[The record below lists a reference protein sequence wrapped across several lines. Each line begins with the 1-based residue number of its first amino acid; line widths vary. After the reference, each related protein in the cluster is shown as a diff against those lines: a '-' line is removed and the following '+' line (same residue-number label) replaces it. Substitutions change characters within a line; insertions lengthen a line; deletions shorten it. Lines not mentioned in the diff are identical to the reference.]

1 MTHEL
6 ETIFLPSVDEMRELI
21 ASFPEGSPVT
31 AQAAL
36 DLVASSCNIWQR
48 IEAGAT
54 IEKGTKFRF
63 ESLLFDGNAI
73 EGTAVNTSRAAKNG
87 RWFIE
92 RKPAAQVDPLVEKV
106 AKAIHDADDESD
118 GCSWDDEQHDR
129 TRDVYRRL
137 ARAALKAG
145 SPT

>member
-6 ETIFLPSVDEMRELI
+6 VTIFLPSVDEMRELI

-36 DLVASSCNIWQR
+36 DLVASRCNTWQR

-87 RWFIE
+87 CWFIE
-92 RKPAAQVDPLVEKV
+92 RKPSEQVDPVVEKV
-106 AKAIHDADDESD
+106 AKAIHDADEESD
-118 GCSWDDEQHDR
+118 GVLWDEEPDYAR
-129 TRDVYRRL
+129 RVYRRL

>member
-6 ETIFLPSVDEMRELI
+6 VTIFLPSVDEMRELI

-36 DLVASSCNIWQR
+36 DLVASRCNTWQR

-54 IEKGTKFRF
+54 C
-63 ESLLFDGNAI
+63 
-73 EGTAVNTSRAAKNG
+73 
-87 RWFIE
+87 WFIE
-92 RKPAAQVDPLVEKV
+92 RKPSEQVDPVVEKV
-106 AKAIHDADDESD
+106 AKAIHDADEESD
-118 GCSWDDEQHDR
+118 GVLWDEEPDYAR
-129 TRDVYRRL
+129 RVYRRL
-137 ARAALKAG
+137 ARAALQAG